1 MQLHK
6 LEQEVIFFSYLVFL
20 NIDWKFLL
28 EKVKILTKWDFPTP
42 VLPVINKCNGSK
54 TFSKTEF
61 IFFNLFLAQWHTILT
76 VLPCLKFNEHTA
88 FCMSSSSTWTDAIC
102 CGPLLRYM
110 QEPIKEH
117 FWSLWTKS
125 YVSLAPWVQLMFRVS
140 VTLFLDLM
148 YFNWQYSATLA
159 ASFKRV

>member
-28 EKVKILTKWDFPTP
+28 KKVKILTKWDFPT
-42 VLPVINKCNGSK
+42 
-54 TFSKTEF
+54 FSKTEL
-61 IFFNLFLAQWHTILT
+61 ICFNLFLAQWHTILT